1 MSIAALE
8 IMNQHRKDCTENG
21 VSSEEFLIDGATSF
35 YGTFDKSHIEEKTD
49 ATNVDQK
56 NVSPR
61 IMVNS
66 LPVGLVG
73 NSSIIKRVYTGVEYI
88 FSFYGRDTEGIGLV
102 WLY

>member
-1 MSIAALE
+1 
-8 IMNQHRKDCTENG
+8 MNQHRKDCTENG
-21 VSSEEFLIDGATSF
+21 TSSEEFLIDGATSF

-49 ATNVDQK
+49 SVNVDQK

-66 LPVGLVG
+66 LPSGLVG
-73 NSSIIKRVYTGVEYI
+73 NSSKITRVFTGEEYI
-88 FSFYGRDTEGIGLV
+88 FSFYGEDTEGIGQI